1 MWWRW
6 RSHAVAKSLVS
17 HNSSSSK
24 TAKYIG
30 LNVPRRAM
38 VVQPTKKKEKKSR
51 SARQSELIASEEE
64 EEKEG
69 EEEQQQQQQQSS
81 LSGDWTWRKIAWTIN
96 QLRVGVRKWW
106 RKEKRK
112 EKTGEKGRRKNADL
126 FSPSLFSGAGTGACP
141 FLFFSYLCFLWFFS
155 LPTRN
160 KVRQVWWLSRQGT
173 QLVVNGQNKVDK
185 IKKRKKPL
193 K

>member
-1 MWWRW
+1 
-6 RSHAVAKSLVS
+6 
-17 HNSSSSK
+17 
-24 TAKYIG
+24 
-30 LNVPRRAM
+30 M

-112 EKTGEKGRRKNADL
+112 EKTGEKGKNADL

-141 FLFFSYLCFLWFFS
+141 FFSFLCFLWFF
-155 LPTRN
+155 LCQHAIILGKFGNCQDKAHNWWWT
-160 KVRQVWWLSRQGT
+160 VR
-173 QLVVNGQNKVDK
+173 
-185 IKKRKKPL
+185 IKWTK
-193 K
+193 